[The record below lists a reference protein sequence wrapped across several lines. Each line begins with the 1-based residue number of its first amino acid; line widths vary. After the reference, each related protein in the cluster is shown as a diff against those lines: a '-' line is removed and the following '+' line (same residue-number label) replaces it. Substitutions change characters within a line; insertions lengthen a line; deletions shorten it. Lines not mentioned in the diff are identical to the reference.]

1 MFDHQNSL
9 RLKNRLFLLQKQ
21 NKIKQS
27 KNQNKANKKQNK
39 TKNKNKNKKN
49 KQKTPQ
55 KTRNKQTNKQT
66 NKTKNKQTKN
76 NKRKNKEKTTGT
88 IILLW
93 GSSVQHMFNVVTT
106 QTKNANCEQET
117 RRVFTVLYTAG
128 GNILKECNIF
138 FRFDSPQIRRDL
150 IFSIINFAQ
159 MLPQGLPHDE
169 LRMLG
174 N

>member
-55 KTRNKQTNKQT
+55 KTRNKQTK
-66 NKTKNKQTKN
+66 NKTKNKQAKN
-76 NKRKNKEKTTGT
+76 NKRKNKENTTGT

-117 RRVFTVLYTAG
+117 RRVFTVLCTAG

-159 MLPQGLPHDE
+159 MLHQGLSHDE